1 MRMEGHRKGMERREL
16 RRGQSLVEFAL
27 ILPVLVM
34 LLLGLLDLGRIYFAY
49 VAITDAAGEGVSYGA
64 RHARSMDPDA
74 LESAI
79 KSRASEATKGLV
91 EIGTDQVDVA
101 PDPVAESSDTITVTV
116 TYSSTLITPLI
127 RSIVPGGVLPLR
139 AVAVQG
145 I

>member
-1 MRMEGHRKGMERREL
+1 MEGYRRRMESRGS

-27 ILPVLVM
+27 VLPVLVI
-34 LLLGLLDLGRIYFAY
+34 LLLGLLDLGRLYFAY
-49 VAITDAAGEGVSYGA
+49 VAITDAAGEGVAYGA
-64 RHARSMDPDA
+64 RNPTDDSG
-74 LESAI
+74 I
-79 KSRASEATKGLV
+79 KLRASEATEGLV
-91 EIGTDQVDVA
+91 EIGTDQVTVA
-101 PDPVAESSDTITVTV
+101 SSEDAITVTV